1 MSMKLF
7 DDDEDPPA
15 DLPLLE
21 PDLVLDDDGLELA
34 RTPQALG
41 TEEITADFPWAK
53 GLTYMQTLFVMAYTG
68 DTVTACR
75 SVGCSRQA
83 AGRWLKCPK
92 IRYALRERLHYGVAP
107 ELIASRDERLAFWT
121 RCVRDDDLTL
131 AERLKASELL
141 GKANAD
147 FSEKRI
153 IEGAGGGPVA
163 IQIITGVPDPEP
175 INITPTVEEPE
186 RIDDPIEDEEDDY

>member
-1 MSMKLF
+1 MKLF
-7 DDDEDPPA
+7 DDDDEPD

-21 PDLVLDDDGLELA
+21 DELDLDPDGAELMA
-34 RTPQALG
+34 NVQPLG

-53 GLTYMQTLFVMAYTG
+53 GLTYLQTLFVMAYTG
-68 DTVTACR
+68 DTAMACK

-83 AGRWLKCPK
+83 ASRWLKDPK
-92 IRYALRERLHYGVAP
+92 VRYALRERLLHGVAP
-107 ELIASRDERLAFWT
+107 ELIAGRDERLAFWT
-121 RCVRDDDLTL
+121 RCFRDDDLTL

-153 IEGAGGGPVA
+153 IEGAGGGPA
-163 IQIITGVPDPEP
+163 TIIIQTGVPDPEP
-175 INITPTVEEPE
+175 IDVTPKQPEPVAIATQTQDE
-186 RIDDPIEDEEDDY
+186 DDEDDY